1 MNDAG
6 DNRSASGAIARIRAV
21 LWRTGA
27 RLAATILVASAGML
41 GLFFWIGVS
50 GSVGAQPVT
59 ISAAKDDNLKPLD
72 ANAADVAQ
80 GKRVAEACA
89 GCHGASGISA
99 VAGVPNLAG
108 QRAVYLYL
116 ELKAYQSGARG
127 NAGMS
132 KTVEFLSDDALVN
145 VAAFFASLDPAQ
157 PGRST
162 KTAVV
167 EVDAVQAGKT
177 AAASCGGCHGDAG
190 VSTTPGMPSLA
201 GLDPGYVVAA
211 MKAYKSGARK
221 NDLMKSMLASVTDA
235 NMSRIAL
242 YFAVQRPAR
251 SQAAASG
258 DQAAG
263 KAAAA
268 SCSGCHGEQGVSGN
282 PAFPSLA
289 GQDPQY
295 LAAALQAYKAGV
307 RNDATMKAQA
317 ALDDGAIKG
326 LAAYFS
332 AQQPQAPTVPEH
344 LTAVQWAQRCDRCHG
359 INGNSTDPRLP
370 ALAGQRADYL
380 QNALHDFRAGTR
392 KSPPMAAMSEALN
405 DDDVDKL
412 SAHYASETARAVVY
426 VLVPRSK

>member
-1 MNDAG
+1 MSDAG
-6 DNRSASGAIARIRAV
+6 DSRSARGLIARIGAV
-21 LWRTGA
+21 LRRGGA
-27 RLAATILVASAGML
+27 RLPAAFLVVSAGML
-41 GLFFWIGVS
+41 GVFFWF
-50 GSVGAQPVT
+50 GSSRDAAAQPAT

-72 ANAADVAQ
+72 ANAEDVAQ
-80 GKRVAEACA
+80 GKRLAEACA

-99 VAGVPNLAG
+99 TPGVPNLAG

-116 ELKAYQSGARG
+116 ELKAYQSGARD
-127 NAGMS
+127 NAAMNN
-132 KTVEFLSDDALVN
+132 TVEFLSDDALVK
-145 VAAFFASLDPAQ
+145 VAAFFAGLDPAQ
-157 PGRST
+157 PGST

-167 EVDAVQAGKT
+167 QVDAVQAGKT

-201 GLDPGYVVAA
+201 GLDPNYLVAA

-221 NDLMKSMLASVTDA
+221 NDLMKSMLASVADA
-235 NMSRIAL
+235 DMSKIAL
-242 YFAVQRPAR
+242 YLAVQRPAR
-251 SQAAASG
+251 SQTPAPG

-268 SCSGCHGEQGVSGN
+268 SCSGCHGEEGVSGN
-282 PAFPSLA
+282 PAIPSLA

-295 LAAALQAYKAGV
+295 LVAALQGYKAGV
-307 RNDATMKAQA
+307 RNDATMKSQA
-317 ALDDGAIKG
+317 ALNDSAMKS

-332 AQQPQAPTVPEH
+332 AQQPQAPTVPER
-344 LTAVQWAQRCDRCHG
+344 LTAVQWALRCDRCHG

-370 ALAGQRADYL
+370 ALAAQRADYL
-380 QNALHDFRAGTR
+380 QNVLHDYRAGAR
-392 KSPPMAAMSEALN
+392 KSPPMAAMSDSLT

-412 SAHYASETARAVVY
+412 AAHYASQTARAVVY